1 MSRLYSN
8 SVRLFTT
15 AFFLLA
21 VLAGKSVAQNK
32 TTNAEKPFAIKNVRL
47 HIGNGKTIENGA
59 IGVKNGKIAVVTAN
73 ASELSAADY
82 PEIIDGKGQDAYPSF
97 IAPNTQLGLVEIEA
111 VRSTRDFAEVGHFN
125 PNIRSLI
132 AYNTDSEIL
141 PTVYFNGVLVAQT
154 VPQGGRISGQSSV
167 VQLRASNW
175 EDAVVAAD
183 NGVHLNFPAR
193 FHYTGWWAEPGK
205 IQGYKG
211 YEKDMM
217 AIKMYFDEA
226 KAYMSRNNSEN
237 KNLKFE
243 VMRSVLERKK
253 KLFLHVDEALAIT
266 EAIDLFKP
274 YNLDIVIVGGAESYM
289 VADLL
294 KANNIAVIYMNV
306 HDLPTS
312 PDMDTDQMYKTPAM
326 LQKAGVKFCIGLGGS
341 WQVRNLPFVAGNAAA
356 YGLGKNEALSAIT
369 LRTAEILGIAD
380 RLGSLE
386 VGKDATFFLSKGDA
400 LDMRT
405 SIVGA
410 AYIQGKPVL
419 LSSRQQVLYDKYMD
433 KFGLEKK

>member
-8 SVRLFTT
+8 PIRLFTA
-15 AFFLLA
+15 AFLMFA
-21 VLAGKSVAQNK
+21 FCANTITAQNK
-32 TTNAEKPFAIKNVRL
+32 AANADKPYAIRNVTL

-73 ASELSAADY
+73 ASELSATDY
-82 PEIIDGKGQDAYPSF
+82 PEIIDGKGQQVYPSF

-125 PNIRSLI
+125 PNIRSII

-154 VPQGGRISGQSSV
+154 TPQGGRISGQSSV
-167 VQLRASNW
+167 VQLRAYNW
-175 EDAVVAAD
+175 EDAIVASD

-211 YEKDMM
+211 YEKDIE
-217 AIKMYFDEA
+217 AIKIYFNEA
-226 KAYMSRNNSEN
+226 VAYMSRNNSEN

-243 VMRSVLERKK
+243 VMRSILERKK
-253 KLFLHVDEALAIT
+253 KLFLHVDEAIAIS

-289 VADLL
+289 VTDLL
-294 KANNIAVIYMNV
+294 KANNIPVIYMNV

-369 LRTAEILGIAD
+369 LQTAQILGIAD

-386 VGKDATFFLSKGDA
+386 VGKDATFFVSKGDA

-405 SIVGA
+405 SIVSA